1 VPSALPP
8 GSFTLQRGSTSRQM
22 TQLEER
28 SAGRR
33 FDVEQRQAS
42 VDQLKAQL
50 TGAKWNLDKTECA
63 RPADGYVTN
72 VALRKGARV
81 ANLPLTSVMAFI
93 DTADTL
99 IGTLK

>member
-1 VPSALPP
+1 MTIIVKRNVAT
-8 GSFTLQRGSTSRQM
+8 TL
-22 TQLEER
+22 R
-28 SAGRR
+28 SAVSPAAGIVHAATRH
-33 FDVEQRQAS
+33 VEQRQAS